1 MVFQKVFDGIGEAGD
16 AQAAAQENRSQ
27 QGQAFLYM
35 LCEAGNAADQPV
47 IDAKRN
53 GHGTAGYAGD
63 HVGDADH
70 DTLDDIEDKF
80 HNLLLLI

>member
-1 MVFQKVFDGIGEAGD
+1 MAI
-16 AQAAAQENRSQ
+16 
-27 QGQAFLYM
+27 YP
-35 LCEAGNAADQPV
+35 EAGNAADQPV